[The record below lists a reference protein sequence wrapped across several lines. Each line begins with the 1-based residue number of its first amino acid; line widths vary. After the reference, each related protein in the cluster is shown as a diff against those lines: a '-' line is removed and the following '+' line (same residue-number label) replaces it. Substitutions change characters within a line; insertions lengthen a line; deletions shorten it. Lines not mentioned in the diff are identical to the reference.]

1 MNPTMMRYCE
11 NLSCSKELVRGHT
24 EYDDQTGTI
33 ICLDCYTAKY
43 GMARPIPVSISDNT
57 VSWGLQYDG
66 IKGLS
71 VEVGLGEAKL
81 KVSASPDQLR
91 KIFE

>member
-1 MNPTMMRYCE
+1 
-11 NLSCSKELVRGHT
+11 
-24 EYDDQTGTI
+24 
-33 ICLDCYTAKY
+33 
-43 GMARPIPVSISDNT
+43 MARPIPVSISDNT